1 MAVPNIF
8 ATATSAIP
16 LSQLDQNFA
25 TAITLGN
32 TALYLGNTTTTVA
45 GLTLT
50 SPVISS
56 ITNTGTLTLPTT
68 TGTLS
73 LAGANSDI
81 TSMTAVTA
89 INRTGGTALT
99 GTNTNDAAAA
109 GRVGEYISST
119 VASANAVSL
128 TNATTSNITSISLTA
143 GDWDVSGEVGFTGN
157 AATSQ
162 TYQLGSI
169 SQTSLSIDQAGGM
182 CVGASPRADTT
193 YQTSINRMAVIGGR
207 ISLSAT
213 TTVYLTAQAGF
224 SVSTLS
230 AYGFIRARR
239 VR

>member
-1 MAVPNIF
+1 
-8 ATATSAIP
+8 
-16 LSQLDQNFA
+16 
-25 TAITLGN
+25 
-32 TALYLGNTTTTVA
+32 
-45 GLTLT
+45 
-50 SPVISS
+50 
-56 ITNTGTLTLPTT
+56 
-68 TGTLS
+68 
-73 LAGANSDI
+73 
-81 TSMTAVTA
+81 MTAVTA

-119 VASANAVSL
+119 VASASAVSL

-157 AATSQ
+157 GATVQ

-169 SQTSLSIDQAGGM
+169 TQTSLNIDQTGGM
-182 CVGASPRADTT
+182 SVGGSPRADTT
-193 YQTSINRMAVIGGR
+193 GQTSINRMAVIGGR
-207 ISLSAT
+207 ISLSTT

>member
-1 MAVPNIF
+1 MSSIVVSGD
-8 ATATSAIP
+8 TSG
-16 LSQLDQNFA
+16 
-25 TAITLGN
+25 AITIS
-32 TALYLGNTTTTVA
+32 APAVA
-45 GLTLT
+45 GTT
-50 SPVISS
+50 
-56 ITNTGTLTLPTT
+56 TLTLPTT

-119 VASANAVSL
+119 VASASAVSL
-128 TNATTSNITSISLTA
+128 TTATTSNITSISLTA

-157 AATSQ
+157 GATLQ

-169 SQTSLSIDQAGGM
+169 TQTSLSIDQTGGM
-182 CVGASPRADTT
+182 CAGVSPRADTT
-193 YQTSINRMAVIGGR
+193 GQTSINRIAVIGGR

-213 TTVYLTAQAGF
+213 TTVYLTAQVGF